1 MDEATGRVGI
11 PRSHADLFDA
21 RGPAVLTTLAPDR
34 TPRSC
39 LVACGR
45 VAGVA
50 HVDLSP
56 HVTGATGDD
65 PRVSLLVVDPLDTGR
80 FIQIR
85 GDLEIL
91 PGEPLT
97 GRIRARRITLDAIHR

>member
-1 MDEATGRVGI
+1 
-11 PRSHADLFDA
+11 
-21 RGPAVLTTLAPDR
+21 
-34 TPRSC
+34 
-39 LVACGR
+39 VACGHLG
-45 VAGVA
+45 GVA
-50 HVDLSP
+50 RVDLSP
-56 HVTGATGDD
+56 HVTAAIAGD